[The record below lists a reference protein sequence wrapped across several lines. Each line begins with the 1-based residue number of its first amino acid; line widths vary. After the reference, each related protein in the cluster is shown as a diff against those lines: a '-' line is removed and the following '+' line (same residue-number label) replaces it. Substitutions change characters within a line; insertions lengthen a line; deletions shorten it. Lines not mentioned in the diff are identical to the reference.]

1 MVEEHADERVKI
13 DLPVVAE
20 IGNRME
26 TLEFNS
32 KSETYSE
39 LSNFYGSS
47 FTLEEKVWPTVEHY
61 FQAQKFPAD
70 PTLQEK
76 IRAAK
81 TALGAKRLGR
91 SKTPAFCGDWE
102 TVKDTVMEKG
112 IKAKFQQNPT
122 LATLLVGTGS
132 AWLIEKSRSDSYWGS
147 GPSGCGLNKTGKILM
162 RVRGELSQ
170 PNTV

>member
-1 MVEEHADERVKI
+1 
-13 DLPVVAE
+13 
-20 IGNRME
+20 ME

-32 KSETYSE
+32 KSAAYSE
-39 LSNFYGSS
+39 FSNFHWSP

-70 PTLQEK
+70 PALQEK
-76 IRAAK
+76 VRNAK

-91 SKTPAFCGDWE
+91 SKTPAFRPDWD
-102 TVKDTVMEKG
+102 TIKDEVMEKG
-112 IKAKFQQNPT
+112 IKAKFRQNP
-122 LATLLVGTGS
+122 LLFTLLAGTSS

-147 GPSGCGLNKTGKILM
+147 GPNGCGLNKTGKILM

-170 PNTV
+170 PSTA

>member
-1 MVEEHADERVKI
+1 
-13 DLPVVAE
+13 
-20 IGNRME
+20 ME

-39 LSNFYGSS
+39 LSNFYGSP
-47 FTLEEKVWPTVEHY
+47 FTLDEKVWPTVEHY

-76 IRAAK
+76 VRNAK

-91 SKTPAFCGDWE
+91 SKTPAFRSDWE
-102 TVKDTVMEKG
+102 TIKDTVMYTG

-122 LATLLVGTGS
+122 LATLLAGTSS

-147 GPSGCGLNKTGKILM
+147 GPNGCGLNKTGKILM
-162 RVRGELSQ
+162 RLRGELSQ
-170 PNTV
+170 PSTA